1 MKKLTKDKVRDI
13 IEDFAREIEAAKR
26 VGRVGPKP
34 AKTVINFRN
43 ELQTG
48 YERDI
53 CFVPIELLRYRKDN
67 GRISSDV
74 LHYEK
79 NHGLLHEKDERSQE
93 IIEGFLRKKDP
104 EKTEELRRT
113 ILHEDQRE
121 PAIITCD
128 GFLINGN
135 RRKMVKKMLSEDSQY
150 KGDPKFTTMKVVILP
165 GKDDKESG
173 GAPTLKEI
181 EQIENRYQLQS
192 DGKAEYSGFDRA
204 LSIKRKIECGISLT
218 EQLRDDPVYAGIGR
232 KEFEK
237 AIKKFE
243 TEYLQPLE
251 CIDRYLELLGRSVL
265 YRTVFAGASDRIGR
279 WQAFLDYYK
288 SVRRGLEDER
298 QRVRLGVD
306 ENEVGKIEQAA
317 FTIIR
322 KRDLKGVAKVH
333 QIMRDL
339 QKWLCNKDSK
349 KELLELANI
358 DQYLPP
364 EERVDEN
371 GKELDEQTI
380 DKKWGAKHATE
391 IIHRV
396 KNAKYCYEHK
406 EEREAP
412 LALLQ
417 TALSKLNHDNMDTSA
432 ISVDEIDR
440 AMELIRK
447 IKERLQKLERE
458 LYHHQKQYKKL
469 STKCK

>member
-1 MKKLTKDKVRDI
+1 MKKLTKDKVREI
-13 IEDFAREIEAAKR
+13 IDDFAREIAKSKTE
-26 VGRVGPKP
+26 GPKP

-43 ELQTG
+43 ELRTG
-48 YERDI
+48 FERQI
-53 CFVPIELLRYRKDN
+53 YFVPIDLLRYRKDN

-79 NHGLLHEKDERSQE
+79 DHGLLHEKDERSQE
-93 IIEGFLRKKDP
+93 IIEDFLRKKDP

-135 RRKMVKKMLSEDSQY
+135 RRKMVKKMLSEDPRY
-150 KGDPKFTTMKVVILP
+150 KGDPKLTTMKVVILP

-173 GAPTLKEI
+173 GPPTLKEI

-204 LSIKRKIECGISLT
+204 LSIKRKIECGISLA

-232 KEFEK
+232 REFEK

-251 CIDRYLELLGRSVL
+251 CIERYLDLLGRSEL

-288 SVRRGLEDER
+288 SVRRMLEIER
-298 QRVRLGVD
+298 LRIRHGVD

-333 QIMRDL
+333 QIMREL
-339 QKWLCNKDSK
+339 PKWLSNKDSK

-358 DQYLPP
+358 DQDLPP

-391 IIHRV
+391 IIRCV
-396 KNAKYCYEHK
+396 KNAKYCHEHK

-417 TALSKLNHDNMDTSA
+417 AALSKLNHDNMDTSA
-432 ISVDEIDR
+432 IRHGEIHK
-440 AMELIRK
+440 AMELIRT
-447 IKERLQKLERE
+447 IKERLQQLERE
-458 LYHHQKQYKKL
+458 LYQHQKQYKKL
-469 STKCK
+469 STSHK